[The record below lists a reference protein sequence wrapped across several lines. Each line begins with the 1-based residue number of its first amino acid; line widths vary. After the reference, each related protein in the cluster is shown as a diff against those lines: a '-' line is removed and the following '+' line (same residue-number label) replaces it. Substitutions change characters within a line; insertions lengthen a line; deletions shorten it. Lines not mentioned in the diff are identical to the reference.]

1 MANRRGR
8 ARERAEQARRT
19 EAERGRFLERA
30 REQVEQARR
39 ALERA
44 EQARKRAAAADLA
57 QLERGAK
64 RRGFVGGVALGVVL
78 GAAPALAFASW
89 KDERTRALVAER
101 AARVKARATDL
112 AAKVRGDGGPMAE
125 GAGGAAAQG
134 VPPP

>member
-1 MANRRGR
+1 MANRRER
-8 ARERAEQARRT
+8 TRERAERARRT

-30 REQVEQARR
+30 RAQVEQARR

-57 QLERGAK
+57 RLEREAQ
-64 RRGFVGGVALGVVL
+64 RRGFVGGVALGAVL
-78 GAAPALAFASW
+78 GAAPALAFASRQA
-89 KDERTRALVAER
+89 ERTRALVGER

-112 AAKVRGDGGPMAE
+112 AAKVRGDGEQAE
-125 GAGGAAAQG
+125 HASEATAQG